1 MEEGRRGAEG
11 RGARGFAGCV
21 SRAVRPRERHRNLP
35 VCSRSARAGGPGL
48 PAAARDRIRSVPLRV
63 CPPVSPAPPLPPFL
77 LAARRVGTRPP
88 WPGQVPALGRPAS
101 VPKWLP
107 ATGKKRGAAR
117 APLTSHPGRVSV
129 TWRRPRGWG
138 AARAR
143 VGGRRQP
150 GGGRRGAATVTAA
163 AGSRAEARA
172 PAGEG
177 MPRPAEA
184 RGCRSDLGR
193 GRALLGSGGHP
204 ASRGARAE
212 ATDAGPAV
220 RVVLARA
227 AGSQARRPQLARPA
241 APAPATPR
249 TLSRQPQPPAGCDFP
264 DGAMLFFQDNP
275 GSSPLG
281 DLSRR
286 PPPRIPR
293 RFPPYRDC
301 TRNSFPIKCRG
312 EPHAVWRGTATP
324 KANKHFS
331 VPGSV

>member
-184 RGCRSDLGR
+184 RGCRSRPRARTSPARLRRPPREPRREGGGHR
-193 GRALLGSGGHP
+193 CRAGRACCTCTRSRLPGAQAPASEAGCPGACHP
-204 ASRGARAE
+204 QDPEPPAAASRG
-212 ATDAGPAV
+212 
-220 RVVLARA
+220 L
-227 AGSQARRPQLARPA
+227 
-241 APAPATPR
+241 
-249 TLSRQPQPPAGCDFP
+249 
-264 DGAMLFFQDNP
+264 
-275 GSSPLG
+275 
-281 DLSRR
+281 
-286 PPPRIPR
+286 
-293 RFPPYRDC
+293 
-301 TRNSFPIKCRG
+301 
-312 EPHAVWRGTATP
+312 
-324 KANKHFS
+324 
-331 VPGSV
+331 